1 MYAQGPSPYYGGLV
15 SFFRT
20 PGIEYDQIQE
30 GMAVVAGVPLTTE
43 FPPGGP
49 GRATDPE
56 RFVNLPFPGEQ
67 LLRFHQTI
75 PEST

>member
-30 GMAVVAGVPLTTE
+30 GMAVVAGVPIDNGI
-43 FPPGGP
+43 PH
-49 GRATDPE
+49 RAV
-56 RFVNLPFPGEQ
+56 RGA
-67 LLRFHQTI
+67 LRTQGD
-75 PEST
+75 S